1 MTELITDFVDFIEY
15 NIYQNELIYRSIIIV
30 DDNEEIDVVYK
41 LFEAN
46 NHNVIIFEQHDLNIN
61 YDNIDNRVV
70 LMTKN
75 NFNNFL
81 QYCQFSSFN
90 FIGISYTIDDES
102 VDVLIQSFYEK
113 TNNNIDNTI
122 ILSKNQSKKLTR

>member
-30 DDNEEIDVVYK
+30 DDNEEIDIVYK

-61 YDNIDNRVV
+61 YDNS
-70 LMTKN
+70 TQK
-75 NFNNFL
+75 
-81 QYCQFSSFN
+81 QEQQ
-90 FIGISYTIDDES
+90 E
-102 VDVLIQSFYEK
+102 
-113 TNNNIDNTI
+113 
-122 ILSKNQSKKLTR
+122 SKK

>member
-30 DDNEEIDVVYK
+30 DDNEEIDVVHK

-46 NHNVIIFEQHDLNIN
+46 NHNVIVFEEYDLNIN

-75 NFNNFL
+75 NFNKFL

-102 VDVLIQSFYEK
+102 VDVLIQSFYEN

>member
-30 DDNEEIDVVYK
+30 DDNEEIDVVHK
-41 LFEAN
+41 LFETN
-46 NHNVIIFEQHDLNIN
+46 NHNVIVFEEYDLNIN

-75 NFNNFL
+75 NFNKFL

-90 FIGISYTIDDES
+90 FIGISYTIDEES
-102 VDVLIQSFYEK
+102 VNALIQSFYEK

>member
-30 DDNEEIDVVYK
+30 DDNEEIDVVHK

-46 NHNVIIFEQHDLNIN
+46 NHNVIVFQEYDLNIN

-75 NFNNFL
+75 NFNKFL

>member
-75 NFNNFL
+75 NFNKFL

-102 VDVLIQSFYEK
+102 VDVLIQSFYKK

>member
-30 DDNEEIDVVYK
+30 DDNEEIDVVHK
-41 LFEAN
+41 LFETN
-46 NHNVIIFEQHDLNIN
+46 NHNVIVFEEYDLNIN

-75 NFNNFL
+75 NFNKFL

-90 FIGISYTIDDES
+90 FIGISYTIDEES
-102 VDVLIQSFYEK
+102 VSVLIQSFYEK